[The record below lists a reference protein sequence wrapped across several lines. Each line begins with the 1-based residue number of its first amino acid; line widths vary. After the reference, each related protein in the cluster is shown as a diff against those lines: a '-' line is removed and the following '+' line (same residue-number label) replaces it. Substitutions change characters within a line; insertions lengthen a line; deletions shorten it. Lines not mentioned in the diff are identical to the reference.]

1 MVGTWSV
8 VTYYCSLMAITLFY
22 LFQSFNSELPWASC
36 DPTWA
41 DENCVDDAINATLT
55 SGFQSSSEQYF

>member
-22 LFQSFNSELPWASC
+22 LFQSFSSELPWASC
-36 DPTWA
+36 DPAWA
-41 DENCVDDAINATLT
+41 DGNCVDDAANVSLT
-55 SGFQSSSEQYF
+55 AGLQSSSEQYF